1 MREIF
6 LCEKYLPV
14 WKEKVE
20 AGKTRAVKARL
31 FYLLNLKVSSL
42 QRWKEAAK
50 KAKNQKEILKK
61 ERAIEEDTIK
71 RYLALKYRE
80 RNISLKIFSAW
91 AMFSKIQSRKRKF
104 EALNTQKETSK
115 NTICKFSFEYL

>member
-1 MREIF
+1 MG
-6 LCEKYLPV
+6 LYNDGKSLP
-14 WKEKVE
+14 
-20 AGKTRAVKARL
+20 RR
-31 FYLLNLKVSSL
+31 
-42 QRWKEAAK
+42 Q
-50 KAKNQKEILKK
+50 KNQKEILKK

-115 NTICKFSFEYL
+115 KKVDDFLNSLENISTTSNEWIR